1 MFDYDKW
8 QEIFNTIA
16 KHKLRTGLTALG
28 VFWGIFMLVFLMG
41 AGNGLQ
47 NGVNGLFGG
56 HAKNS
61 VYMGSNRTSLPYK
74 GMKPG
79 RRFSLDNDD
88 VTAIRENFA
97 DEISYIA
104 PRLWMPAGDVSHGDK
119 SASFDVRGDLPDLIH
134 IDALEVYE
142 GRFLNQLDVKEKRKI
157 AIVGREVVK
166 LLFEEDEDAIGAYI
180 KLRGTEFKIVG
191 IIKSNRRGEDA
202 VDDEKTVLLPLTT
215 VQQLRNQPGQIG
227 WFVCSMYPNVDV
239 GIVEDKIKILL
250 KDRHNIH
257 PADKG
262 AIWSDNIQEEFRQ
275 ITGLFT
281 GITVLVWFVG
291 IGSLLAGVIGVG
303 NIMLILVKERT
314 KEIGIRKALG
324 ATPNS
329 IISMILME
337 SVFLTTIAGYL
348 GLACSVGILY
358 IMSQFMGD
366 ATAFFSNPEI
376 DLGIC
381 LLALAILIVC
391 GALTGLIPAMQAAN
405 VNPVV
410 ALKDE

>member
-8 QEIFNTIA
+8 QEIFSTIQ

-47 NGVNGLFGG
+47 NGVNGIFGS

-61 VYMGSNRTSLPYK
+61 VYMGTNRTTLPYK

-79 RRFSLDNDD
+79 RYFSLTNDD
-88 VTAIRENFA
+88 IDAIRSHFS
-97 DEISYIA
+97 DEIAYVA
-104 PRLWMPAGDVSHGDK
+104 PRLWMSSGETSYGMK
-119 SASFDVRGDLPDLIH
+119 KGSFDLRGDMPDLLH
-134 IDALEVYE
+134 IDALEMYE
-142 GRFLNQLDVKEKRKI
+142 GRFINELDIKNRRKI
-157 AIVGREVVK
+157 AVIGHNVK
-166 LLFEEDEDAIGAYI
+166 ETLFGEEEAIGKYI
-180 KLRGTEFKIVG
+180 KARGTEFQVVG

-202 VDDEKTVLLPLTT
+202 QDDEKTVFLPLTT
-215 VQQLRNQPGQIG
+215 VQQLTNRPNRVG
-227 WFVCSMYPNVDV
+227 WFVCSMQPNITV
-239 GIVEDKIKILL
+239 GPVEEKIKTLL
-250 KDRHNIH
+250 KQRHNIN
-257 PADKG
+257 PKDRR
-262 AIWSDNIQEEFRQ
+262 AIWSDNIEEEFKE
-275 ITGLFT
+275 INGLFT
-281 GITVLVWFVG
+281 GITVIVWFVG

-324 ATPNS
+324 ATPTS
-329 IISMILME
+329 IVSMILME
-337 SVFLTTIAGYL
+337 SVFLTTIAGYM
-348 GLACSVGILY
+348 GLAASVGILF
-358 IMSQFMGD
+358 IMSTALGD
-366 ATAFFSNPEI
+366 GIAFFSNPEI
-376 DLGIC
+376 HLGVC
-381 LLALAILIVC
+381 LLALAILVIC

>member
-61 VYMGSNRTSLPYK
+61 VYMGSNHTSLPYK

-79 RRFSLDNDD
+79 RRFSLNNDD

-97 DEISYIA
+97 DEIAYIA
-104 PRLWMPAGDVSHGDK
+104 PRLWMPGGDVSHGEK
-119 SASFDVRGDLPDLIH
+119 SASFDVRGDLPDLVH
-134 IDALEVYE
+134 IDALEVHE
-142 GRFLNQLDVKEKRKI
+142 GRFLNQLDVKNKRKI
-157 AIVGREVVK
+157 AVVGREVVK
-166 LLFEEDEDAIGAYI
+166 ALFEEDENAIGEYI

-191 IIKSNRRGEDA
+191 IMKSNRRGEDA
-202 VDDEKTVLLPLTT
+202 VDDEKSVLLPLTT
-215 VQQLRNQPGQIG
+215 VQQLRNQPGQVG
-227 WFVCSMYPNVDV
+227 WFVCSMHPNVDV
-239 GIVEDKIKILL
+239 GIVEEKIKKLL

-257 PADKG
+257 PDDRG

-275 ITGLFT
+275 INGLFT

-324 ATPNS
+324 ATPTS
-329 IISMILME
+329 IVSMILME

-348 GLACSVGILY
+348 GLACSVGILF

-381 LLALAILIVC
+381 LSALAILVVC

>member
-79 RRFSLDNDD
+79 RRFSLNNDD

-97 DEISYIA
+97 DEIAYIA
-104 PRLWMPAGDVSHGDK
+104 PRLWMPGGNVSHGEK
-119 SASFDVRGDLPDLIH
+119 SAAFDVRGDLPDLIH
-134 IDALEVYE
+134 IDALEVYG
-142 GRFLNQLDVKEKRKI
+142 GRFLNQLDVKDKRKI
-157 AIVGREVVK
+157 AVVGREVVK
-166 LLFEEDEDAIGAYI
+166 ALFEEDENAIGKYI
-180 KLRGTEFKIVG
+180 KLRGTEFKIIG
-191 IIKSNRRGEDA
+191 ILKSNRRGENA
-202 VDDEKTVLLPLTT
+202 VEDEKTVLLPLTT

-227 WFVCSMYPNVDV
+227 WFVCSMLPDIDV
-239 GIVEDKIKILL
+239 GMVEEKIKKLL

-257 PADKG
+257 PDDKR
-262 AIWSDNIQEEFRQ
+262 AIWSDNIQEEYRQ
-275 ITGLFT
+275 LTGLFT

-324 ATPNS
+324 ATPTS
-329 IISMILME
+329 IVSMILME

-348 GLACSVGILY
+348 GLACGVGVLY
-358 IMSQFMGD
+358 LMSQFMGD

-376 DLGIC
+376 DLGLC
-381 LLALAILIVC
+381 LSALAILVVC

-405 VNPVV
+405 VNPVI

>member
-16 KHKLRTGLTALG
+16 KHKLRTGLTCLG

-79 RRFSLDNDD
+79 RRFSLDDED
-88 VTAIRENFA
+88 VIAIRENFG
-97 DEISYIA
+97 DEIAYIA
-104 PRLWMPAGDVSHGDK
+104 PRLWMPGGNVSYKEK
-119 SASFDVRGDLPDLIH
+119 SASFDVRGDLPELIH
-134 IDALEVYE
+134 IDALEVYQ
-142 GRFLNQLDVKEKRKI
+142 GRFLNKLDVKEKRKI

-166 LLFEEDEDAIGAYI
+166 ALFEEGEDAVGKYI
-180 KLRGTEFKIVG
+180 KLGGNEFKVVG
-191 IIKSNRRGEDA
+191 VLKSNRRGEDA
-202 VDDEKTVLLPLTT
+202 VDDEKTILLPIST

-227 WFVCSMYPNVDV
+227 WFVCSMHPNIDV
-239 GIVEDKIKILL
+239 GMVEEKIKTLI

-257 PADKG
+257 PDDNR
-262 AIWSDNIQEEFRQ
+262 AIWSDNIQEEYRQ

-291 IGSLLAGVIGVG
+291 IGSLLARVIGVG

-324 ATPNS
+324 ATPTS
-329 IISMILME
+329 IVSMILME

-348 GLACSVGILY
+348 GLACSVGILF
-358 IMSQFMGD
+358 IMSQFMGG
-366 ATAFFSNPEI
+366 ATAYFSNPEI
-376 DLGIC
+376 DLGLC
-381 LLALAILIVC
+381 LTALAILVIC

-405 VNPVV
+405 VNPVI

>member
-79 RRFSLDNDD
+79 RYFSLDNDD
-88 VTAIRENFA
+88 VAAIRNNFEE
-97 DEISYIA
+97 EIAHIA
-104 PRLWMPAGDVSHGDK
+104 PRLWMPAGNVSHGEK

-134 IDALEVYE
+134 IDALEVYQ
-142 GRFLNQLDVKEKRKI
+142 GRFLNELDVKNKRKI
-157 AIVGREVVK
+157 AVVGREVVK
-166 LLFEEDEDAIGAYI
+166 ALFDEEEEAIGAYI
-180 KLRGTEFKIVG
+180 KLRGTKFKIVG
-191 IIKSNRRGEDA
+191 VLKSNRRGEDA
-202 VDDEKTVLLPLTT
+202 VEDEKTVLLPITT

-227 WFVCSMYPNVDV
+227 WFVCAMYPKVDV
-239 GIVEDKIKILL
+239 GIVEEKIKKLL
-250 KDRHNIH
+250 KNRHNIH
-257 PADKG
+257 PDDQR
-262 AIWSDNIQEEFRQ
+262 AIWSDNIQEEYQQ

-324 ATPNS
+324 ATPTS

-348 GLACSVGILY
+348 GLACSVGILFM
-358 IMSQFMGD
+358 MSQFMGD

-381 LLALAILIVC
+381 LLALAILVIC

-405 VNPVV
+405 VNPVI

>member
-79 RRFSLDNDD
+79 RRFTLDNDD
-88 VTAIRENFA
+88 VVTIRKNFE
-97 DEISYIA
+97 DEIAYIA
-104 PRLWMPAGDVSHGDK
+104 PRLWMPGGDVSHKGK

-134 IDALEVYE
+134 IDALEIFK
-142 GRFLNQLDVKEKRKI
+142 GRFLNQLDIKDKRKI
-157 AIVGREVVK
+157 AIVGREVVNT
-166 LLFEEDEDAIGAYI
+166 LFDEGEEAIGKYI
-180 KLRGTEFKIVG
+180 KMRGTEFKIVG

-202 VDDEKTVLLPLTT
+202 VEDEKTVLLPITT

-227 WFVCSMYPNVDV
+227 WFVCSMLPNIDV
-239 GIVEDKIKILL
+239 GIVEEKIKTLL
-250 KDRHNIH
+250 KERHNIH
-257 PADKG
+257 PDDNR
-262 AIWSDNIQEEFRQ
+262 AIWSDNIQEEYRQ

-324 ATPNS
+324 ATPTS

-348 GLACSVGILY
+348 GLACSVGILF

-381 LLALAILIVC
+381 LLALAILVVC

-405 VNPVV
+405 VNPVI